1 MSCFLIR
8 TLICIYFAS
17 ICTVNGQIFFDSPS
31 SNSKNDNRFEESGDT
46 FVKSDDKDDVNIKD
60 ILGLDRPKTSVTT
73 RLQL

>member
-46 FVKSDDKDDVNIKD
+46 FVKGDDEDDVNIKD

>member
-17 ICTVNGQIFFDSPS
+17 FCVNGQIFFDSPS
-31 SNSKNDNRFEESGDT
+31 GNSKNDNRFEESGDT

>member
-8 TLICIYFAS
+8 TLAIIYFAS
-17 ICTVNGQIFFDSPS
+17 VYGVNGQIVFDSPS

-46 FVKSDDKDDVNIKD
+46 FVKSDDEDDVNIKD
-60 ILGLDRPKTSVTT
+60 ILGLDSPKASVTT